1 MAKRLRPTI
10 QATQR
15 NPLTAGLFNRN
26 VPIGVPNSVS
36 SVLEAA
42 QLKETLEKKFN
53 VNQGG
58 LDQLDT
64 DVCRKNAVSNFT
76 QNLAQQIQ
84 LHLNN
89 TNISSNPSKTLS
101 DLQNTRGNI
110 IRMASGQESSK
121 SSTPVTEINSS
132 VNNASN
138 SINSNKIGSVIQS
151 NSTEV
156 IPGDESTPDN
166 KSRSPELIGHQV
178 NMVASSSS
186 SSNNQQRSSV
196 VRSAIENGDN
206 LLMQKNESPDM
217 LTPEGVS
224 SNERRPSKSVI
235 SDQMINENDNEPR
248 VVDLPNQTNG
258 NETQSST
265 QPSALFTNSR

>member
-1 MAKRLRPTI
+1 MI
-10 QATQR
+10 
-15 NPLTAGLFNRN
+15 LFY
-26 VPIGVPNSVS
+26 VPVSRSLQMKEKNSS
-36 SVLEAA
+36 
-42 QLKETLEKKFN
+42 ETP
-53 VNQGG
+53 Q
-58 LDQLDT
+58 
-64 DVCRKNAVSNFT
+64 
-76 QNLAQQIQ
+76 
-84 LHLNN
+84 
-89 TNISSNPSKTLS
+89 
-101 DLQNTRGNI
+101 
-110 IRMASGQESSK
+110 SSK
-121 SSTPVTEINSS
+121 SSTPVAEINSS
-132 VNNASN
+132 VNNATN